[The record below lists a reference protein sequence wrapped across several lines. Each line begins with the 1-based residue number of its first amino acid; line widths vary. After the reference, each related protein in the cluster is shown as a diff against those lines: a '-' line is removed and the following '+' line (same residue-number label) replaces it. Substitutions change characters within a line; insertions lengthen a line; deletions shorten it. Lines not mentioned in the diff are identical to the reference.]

1 VNGREDS
8 GEEARAVPERT
19 AVWAWVEDD
28 LEVLGIAAELA
39 QELGGQVRAVTGT
52 GEPERL
58 AALGADR
65 VYVVD
70 GLDEYDA
77 ESWVTALTGC
87 LGQER
92 PAAVLLPAGGA
103 GDDLAPRL
111 AAALDGACV
120 MDCAALRPHA
130 GGLVVLRWAHDD
142 RVQERW
148 LTPPGLPLVAA
159 LRVGGRGTPP
169 PRPRPLDVRRS
180 PAPAA
185 AGRTRLLR
193 RLPADPGS
201 VRLAD
206 AERIVA
212 AGLGIGERE
221 MLGPVQELADLLGA
235 ALGASRPL
243 ADRGWVPFERQIG
256 TTGQSVRPRLYVAI
270 GISGAVQHTAGLKDV
285 GTTIAI
291 NTDPSCPM
299 MARAQLAVV
308 GDAREVVPALV
319 ERLRAY
325 RPEGA
330 PA

>member
-1 VNGREDS
+1 MNGREDS
-8 GEEARAVPERT
+8 VEEGLAGPEK
-19 AVWAWVEDD
+19 AGVWAWVEDD
-28 LEVLGIAAELA
+28 LEVLGVAAELA
-39 QELGGQVRAVTGT
+39 ESLGVSVRAVTGAL
-52 GEPERL
+52 EPERL

-70 GLDEYDA
+70 GLEGHDA
-77 ESWVTALTGC
+77 EKWVSALTGC
-87 LGQER
+87 LDQER
-92 PAAVLLPAGGA
+92 PAAVLLPAGAA

-111 AAALDGACV
+111 AAALDAACV

-130 GGLVVLRWAHDD
+130 GGLLVLRWAHDD
-142 RVQERW
+142 RAQERW
-148 LTPPGLPLVAA
+148 LAPPGLPLVAA

-169 PRPRPLDVRRS
+169 PRPRPLDTRRLA
-180 PAPAA
+180 APAA
-185 AGRTRLLR
+185 SGRTRLLR
-193 RLPADPGS
+193 RLPAEPGS

-221 MLGPVQELADLLGA
+221 LLGPVQELADLLGA

-256 TTGQSVRPRLYVAI
+256 TTGQSVGPRLYLAI

-285 GTTIAI
+285 DTIIAI

-319 ERLRAY
+319 ERLRAF
-325 RPEGA
+325 RKETA
-330 PA
+330 PV

>member
-1 VNGREDS
+1 MNGREDS
-8 GEEARAVPERT
+8 VDKARAGPEK
-19 AVWAWVEDD
+19 AGVWTWVEDD
-28 LEVLGIAAELA
+28 LEVLGVAAELA
-39 QELGGQVRAVTGT
+39 HGLGGRVRAVTGT
-52 GEPERL
+52 GKPERL

-65 VYVVD
+65 GYVVD

-77 ESWVTALTGC
+77 ERWVTALTGC

-92 PAAVLLPAGGA
+92 PAAVLLPAGAA

-111 AAALDGACV
+111 AAALDAACV
-120 MDCAALRPHA
+120 MDCAALRAQA
-130 GGLVVLRWAHDD
+130 GGLLVLRWAHDD

-148 LTPPGLPLVAA
+148 LAPPGLPLVAA

-169 PRPRPLDVRRS
+169 SRPRPMDVRRL

-185 AGRTRLLR
+185 SGRARLLK

-221 MLGPVQELADLLGA
+221 LLGPVQELADLLGA

-243 ADRGWVPFERQIG
+243 ADKGWVPFERQIG
-256 TTGQSVRPRLYVAI
+256 TTGQSVRPRLYLAI

-285 GTTIAI
+285 DTIIAI

-319 ERLRAY
+319 ERLRAF
-325 RPEGA
+325 RTERA
-330 PA
+330 PV

>member
-8 GEEARAVPERT
+8 VDKARAGPGE
-19 AVWAWVEDD
+19 AGVWTWVEDD
-28 LEVLGIAAELA
+28 LEVLGVAAELA
-39 QELGGQVRAVTGT
+39 HGLGGSVRAVTST

-77 ESWVTALTGC
+77 ERWVTALTGC

-92 PAAVLLPAGGA
+92 PAAVLLPAGAA

-111 AAALDGACV
+111 AAALDAACV
-120 MDCAALRPHA
+120 MDCAALRPQA
-130 GGLVVLRWAHDD
+130 GGLLVLRWAHDD

-148 LTPPGLPLVAA
+148 LAPPGLPLVAA

-169 PRPRPLDVRRS
+169 SRLRPMDVRRL

-185 AGRTRLLR
+185 SGRARLLK

-221 MLGPVQELADLLGA
+221 LLGPVQELADLLGA

-256 TTGQSVRPRLYVAI
+256 TTGQSVRPRVYVAI

-285 GTTIAI
+285 DTIIAI

-319 ERLRAY
+319 ERLRAF
-325 RPEGA
+325 RTERA
-330 PA
+330 PV